1 MNPFRRETSRWR
13 CTTTRACESSTKS
26 WRSVAL
32 DESMRSM
39 RETKLY
45 QHYTIVTLGAV
56 HASCNEFKSCK
67 DTRKRSARCE
77 SFRPQDSFTPTLR
90 RRLLHDKLD
99 VVRPAS
105 GRNTRGVVD
114 HLFELAIETITVE
127 YGIPPSTHDGIV
139 GRKRRL
145 VVLPVVP
152 STYQEPHILRLQHGG
167 WELALLHV
175 TPRVKLSLIHI

>member
-1 MNPFRRETSRWR
+1 MLLSLGATVEVGQWEADHLNTDHSLGANNEPVSPRRRVGDAPRRGVSHR
-13 CTTTRACESSTKS
+13 
-26 WRSVAL
+26 RSLAPAAL

-67 DTRKRSARCE
+67 DTRKCLSCVANHFGPKI
-77 SFRPQDSFTPTLR
+77 SLPQPR
-90 RRLLHDKLD
+90 RRLLHDNH

-114 HLFELAIETITVE
+114 HLFELT
-127 YGIPPSTHDGIV
+127 
-139 GRKRRL
+139 
-145 VVLPVVP
+145 
-152 STYQEPHILRLQHGG
+152 
-167 WELALLHV
+167 
-175 TPRVKLSLIHI
+175 